1 MWTMLSWGGGE
12 SSGGLSGQ
20 GDPRTGVGR
29 GAAVEGVQ
37 GEKSEDVRGGEGKG
51 EWLRVTGA
59 VGKEL
64 ERGEWAGEGRM
75 MQTAIL
81 GTERWV
87 LRGPEVGLGQARGRG
102 GQHWRDAART

>member
-1 MWTMLSWGGGE
+1 MDHAEAGGVE
-12 SSGGLSGQ
+12 SSVGLAGQ

-37 GEKSEDVRGGEGKG
+37 GENSEDARGGEGKG
-51 EWLRVTGA
+51 EGLRVTGA
-59 VGKEL
+59 VGREL
-64 ERGEWAGEGRM
+64 GRGEWAGEGRM

-87 LRGPEVGLGQARGRG
+87 LRGPEVGLGQAGGRG
-102 GQHWRDAART
+102 GQGW